1 MNDDKKMKYNRF
13 PMKFSMKEIVRH
25 VNMLIQGQWNKFQPT
40 VVCRS
45 LLAYFTRPFRFNNE
59 KERGDAC
66 SRNYLLGTPRFVLER
81 FAHVNFNVFSLVTQS
96 RVLGSVY
103 ENRLIMIKT
112 LLWSLHYL
120 FNRKL
125 NVPYNYLNIWQL
137 NCPYYEVPRAS
148 RLVYENSF
156 IMITWLFSNKS

>member
-13 PMKFSMKEIVRH
+13 PLKFSKKEIVRH
-25 VNMLIQGQWNKFQPT
+25 VNILIQGQWNKFQPT

-81 FAHVNFNVFSLVTQS
+81 FAHANPSMFFLSLLNLVFQFQCTKI
-96 RVLGSVY
+96 GW
-103 ENRLIMIKT
+103 
-112 LLWSLHYL
+112 LWSRDCYEPFTIYL
-120 FNRKL
+120 IGTKRSL
-125 NVPYNYLNIWQL
+125 
-137 NCPYYEVPRAS
+137 
-148 RLVYENSF
+148 
-156 IMITWLFSNKS
+156 